1 MIKVVNNRND
11 GSLFHYAHFICD
23 CLFPEIVN
31 DIFEFK
37 QAVRERNIN
46 QTIGNFNKIYTEV
59 MKTQNIELPT
69 DEFTKLNVKTIV
81 YNNKEKYCTKKHFD
95 KFRNFIFSNYKIY
108 NSVFNL
114 NYPEVILI
122 KRYGRINL
130 IDDIELKKINK
141 NISTGKERR
150 EINQIDKLEEY
161 LFKKYNNKFQGIF
174 LELLPFKEQVIFFNN
189 AKLIICAHGA
199 GMSNMFFCKEGAK
212 VIEVT
217 CDSKWGFFD
226 NISTTLNL
234 NHVKCHKNNFD
245 DIISFI

>member
-31 DIFEFK
+31 DIFDFK
-37 QAVRERNIN
+37 EVVRERNIN
-46 QTIGNFNKIYTEV
+46 QTIGNFSKIYTEV
-59 MKTQNIELPT
+59 MKTQNIELHT
-69 DEFTKLNVKTIV
+69 DEFTRLNVKTIV

-95 KFRNFIFSNYKIY
+95 KFRNFIFSNYKID

-150 EINQIDKLEEY
+150 EINQIDRLEEY
-161 LFKKYNNKFQGIF
+161 LFEKYNNKFQGIF
-174 LELLPFKEQVIFFNN
+174 LELLPFKEQVSFFNN

-199 GMSNMFFCKEGAK
+199 GMSNLFFCKEGTK

-217 CDSKWGFFD
+217 CDAKWEFFD
-226 NISTTLNL
+226 TISKILNL
-234 NHVKCHKNNFD
+234 NHIKCHKNIFN